1 MINKLCRNIFIGLF
15 SFAGLLS
22 VLLGE
27 FVLSTTLF
35 GLASVSTNLDTEV
48 NSGC

>member
-1 MINKLCRNIFIGLF
+1 MTKKLCKDLLIWLF
-15 SFAGLLS
+15 SVAGLLS
-22 VLLGE
+22 VLCGE

-48 NSGC
+48 KVGC